1 MRTGCRVKKEV
12 VALCYVDDI
21 LIRQLTH
28 NPEEIKAAIEATG
41 VGETVNVKDFLP
53 PSSRNLTIRLC
64 MHVHMYVQILYS
76 SCYSCFLF

>member
-41 VGETVNVKDFLP
+41 VGKMMNVI
-53 PSSRNLTIRLC
+53 SSTIK
-64 MHVHMYVQILYS
+64 QEQEP
-76 SCYSCFLF
+76 

>member
-28 NPEEIKAAIEATG
+28 NPEEIK
-41 VGETVNVKDFLP
+41 V
-53 PSSRNLTIRLC
+53 PSRQLVWERR
-64 MHVHMYVQILYS
+64 
-76 SCYSCFLF
+76 